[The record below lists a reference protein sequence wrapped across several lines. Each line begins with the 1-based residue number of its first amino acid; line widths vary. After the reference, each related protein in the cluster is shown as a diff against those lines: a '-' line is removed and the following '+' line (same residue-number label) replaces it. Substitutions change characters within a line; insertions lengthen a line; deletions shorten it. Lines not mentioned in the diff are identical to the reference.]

1 MVVIMSAAKH
11 AHGPWKAVRNASF
24 WEVVTPLPG
33 QTLDQANEYSPSLAY
48 VWGEGEEQA
57 EANARLI
64 AAAPDLLEAP
74 VHLTQVLKAAGYGTN
89 KADAA
94 IAKAGGAA

>member
-1 MVVIMSAAKH
+1 MSAHTK
-11 AHGPWKAVRNASF
+11 GPWIQAGPSF
-24 WEVVTPLPG
+24 GDPLPRYTTDIVTEWEDEDG
-33 QTLDQANEYSPSLAY
+33 GPLTICEFDFDFHDEAN
-48 VWGEGEEQA
+48 

-64 AAAPDLLEAP
+64 AAAPDLLEAL

-94 IAKAGGAA
+94 IAKATPEAKP